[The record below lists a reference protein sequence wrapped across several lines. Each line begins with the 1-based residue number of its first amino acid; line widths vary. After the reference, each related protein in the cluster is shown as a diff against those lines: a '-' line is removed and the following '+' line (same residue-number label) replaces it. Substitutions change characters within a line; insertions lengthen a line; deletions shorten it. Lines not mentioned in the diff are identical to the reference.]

1 MIPGLLDRGWC
12 ERLHTAIERCQ
23 ASPSQF
29 YGVLSPPGEL
39 KVDSDL
45 FRWFDDP
52 DIAEA
57 THSSALPALGAELCG
72 ADATVLIEDQWFCS
86 EPGAIS
92 RSPWHQD
99 HPYYN
104 LDRPFATIW
113 VTLDDVSADAALR
126 VVEGSHATGITYA
139 PIEFSS
145 STTTIGGASELE
157 PVPDVDAD
165 PECFPV
171 TTWDLRAGD
180 AVAIDSRMLH
190 STGVREVADRP
201 FRRLSTRYAHPDT
214 RYLDLGEQA
223 AVTTWDLRAGDAVAI
238 DSRMLHSTGVRE
250 VADRPFR
257 RLSTR
262 YAHPDTRYLDL
273 GEQAAVFWR
282 MLPHGLR
289 SGDLVASE
297 VFPLIEP

>member
-1 MIPGLLDRGWC
+1 MPAEPARPPSGERAAAFGERGVVVAPGLLDHRWC
-12 ERLHTAIERCQ
+12 ERLQGAIGRGQ
-23 ASPSQF
+23 STPSQF
-29 YGVLSPPGEL
+29 YGVLSPPGEAR
-39 KVDSDL
+39 VDSDL

-52 DIAEA
+52 DIAEV
-57 THSSALPALGAELCG
+57 THASPLPALGAELCG
-72 ADATVLIEDQWFCS
+72 ADAVVLIEDQWFCS
-86 EPGAIS
+86 EPGAVS

-104 LDRPFATIW
+104 LDRPFVTVW
-113 VTLDDVSADAALR
+113 VTLDDVTADAALR

-165 PECFPV
+165 PDRFSI
-171 TTWDLRAGD
+171 TTWDLSAGD
-180 AVAIDSRMLH
+180 AVAFDSRMLH
-190 STGVREVADRP
+190 STGIREVADRP
-201 FRRLSTRYAHPDT
+201 FRRLS
-214 RYLDLGEQA
+214 
-223 AVTTWDLRAGDAVAI
+223 V
-238 DSRMLHSTGVRE
+238 
-250 VADRPFR
+250 
-257 RLSTR
+257 R

-282 MLPHGLR
+282 RLPHGL
-289 SGDLVASE
+289 STGDVVAGE

>member
-1 MIPGLLDRGWC
+1 MPADPAPATAAERRAVFAQRGAVVVPGLLDRDWC
-12 ERLHTAIERCQ
+12 ARLHTAVERCQ

-29 YGVLSPPGEL
+29 YGVLSPPGEP

-52 DIAEA
+52 DIAEV
-57 THSSALPALGAELCG
+57 THSGPLPALGAELCG
-72 ADATVLIEDQWFCS
+72 AEAAVLIEDQWFCS
-86 EPGAIS
+86 EPSAAS

-104 LDRPFATIW
+104 LDRPFATVW

-126 VVEGSHATGITYA
+126 VVERSHAAGVTYA

-145 STTTIGGASELE
+145 STTTIGGASELA
-157 PVPDVDAD
+157 PVPDVDSD
-165 PECFPV
+165 PERFPV
-171 TTWDLRAGD
+171 TTWDLKAGD

-190 STGVREVADRP
+190 A
-201 FRRLSTRYAHPDT
+201 
-214 RYLDLGEQA
+214 
-223 AVTTWDLRAGDAVAI
+223 
-238 DSRMLHSTGVRE
+238 TGVRE

-282 MLPHGLR
+282 MLPHGLQT
-289 SGDLVASE
+289 GDPVASE
-297 VFPLIEP
+297 VFPLVGGRVH

>member
-1 MIPGLLDRGWC
+1 VPSEPSLEPDAERRTTFIERGAVVIPGLLDDGWC
-12 ERLHTAIERCQ
+12 QRLHAAIERCQ

-45 FRWFDDP
+45 FRWFDDG

-57 THSSALPALGAELCG
+57 THESNLPALGAELCG
-72 ADATVLIEDQWFCS
+72 ADAAVLIEDQWFCS

-104 LDRPFATIW
+104 LDRPFVTVW
-113 VTLDDVSADAALR
+113 VTLDDVTADAALR

-145 STTTIGGASELE
+145 SIDTIGGDSELE

-165 PECFPV
+165 PDRFPV
-171 TTWDLRAGD
+171 TTWDLQAGD

-190 STGVREVADRP
+190 STG
-201 FRRLSTRYAHPDT
+201 
-214 RYLDLGEQA
+214 
-223 AVTTWDLRAGDAVAI
+223 I
-238 DSRMLHSTGVRE
+238 RE

-273 GEQAAVFWR
+273 GEQAAVFWK
-282 MLPHGLR
+282 MLPHGL
-289 SGDLVASE
+289 STGDLVAGE
-297 VFPLIEP
+297 VFPLIKP

>member
-1 MIPGLLDRGWC
+1 MPSDRNSDTASAPSDRDSELRAEFEARGVVVVPGLLDQRWC
-12 ERLHTAIERCQ
+12 ERLQAAIERCQ

-29 YGVLSPPGEL
+29 YGVLSPPDEL

-52 DIAEA
+52 DIAEV
-57 THSSALPALGAELCG
+57 THSSPLPALGAELCG
-72 ADATVLIEDQWFCS
+72 SDAAVLIEDQWFCS
-86 EPGAIS
+86 EPGAVS

-104 LDRPFATIW
+104 LDRPFVTIW
-113 VTLDDVSADAALR
+113 VTLDDVTADAALR

-145 STTTIGGASELE
+145 STTTIGGASALE
-157 PVPDVDAD
+157 PVPDVDAE
-165 PECFPV
+165 PERFPV
-171 TTWDLRAGD
+171 TTWSLQAGD

-190 STGVREVADRP
+190 STG
-201 FRRLSTRYAHPDT
+201 
-214 RYLDLGEQA
+214 
-223 AVTTWDLRAGDAVAI
+223 I
-238 DSRMLHSTGVRE
+238 RE

-273 GEQAAVFWR
+273 GEQAAVFWSK
-282 MLPHGLR
+282 LPHGLR
-289 SGDLVASE
+289 TGDPVASK

>member
-1 MIPGLLDRGWC
+1 MRADPAPTAGSERRATFQSQGAVVIPGLLDRQWC
-12 ERLHTAIERCQ
+12 ERLQAAIARCQ
-23 ASPSQF
+23 TSPSQF

-52 DIAEA
+52 DIAEV
-57 THSSALPALGAELCG
+57 THSSPLPALGAELCG
-72 ADATVLIEDQWFCS
+72 ADAAVLIEDQWFCS
-86 EPGAIS
+86 EPGAVS

-113 VTLDDVSADAALR
+113 VTLDDVTADAALR
-126 VVEGSHATGITYA
+126 VVEGSHAAGITYA

-145 STTTIGGASELE
+145 STTTIGGGSELK

-165 PECFPV
+165 PERFPV
-171 TTWDLRAGD
+171 TTWDLQAGD

-190 STGVREVADRP
+190 STG
-201 FRRLSTRYAHPDT
+201 
-214 RYLDLGEQA
+214 
-223 AVTTWDLRAGDAVAI
+223 I
-238 DSRMLHSTGVRE
+238 RE

-282 MLPHGLR
+282 MLPHGL
-289 SGDLVASE
+289 STGDSVAGE
-297 VFPLIEP
+297 VFPLITP

>member
-1 MIPGLLDRGWC
+1 MPADPAPATAAERRAAFEQRGAVVVPGLLDRDWC
-12 ERLHTAIERCQ
+12 ERLHTAVERCQ
-23 ASPSQF
+23 TSPSQF
-29 YGVLSPPGEL
+29 YGVLSPPGEP

-52 DIAEA
+52 DIAEV
-57 THSSALPALGAELCG
+57 THSGPLPTLGAKLCG
-72 ADATVLIEDQWFCS
+72 ADAAVLIEDQWFCS
-86 EPGAIS
+86 EPGAVS

-104 LDRPFATIW
+104 LDRPFATVW

-126 VVEGSHATGITYA
+126 VVEGSHAAGVTYA

-145 STTTIGGASELE
+145 STTTIGGASELA

-165 PECFPV
+165 PERFPV
-171 TTWDLRAGD
+171 TTWDLKAGD

-190 STGVREVADRP
+190 A
-201 FRRLSTRYAHPDT
+201 
-214 RYLDLGEQA
+214 
-223 AVTTWDLRAGDAVAI
+223 
-238 DSRMLHSTGVRE
+238 TGVRE

-282 MLPHGLR
+282 MLPHGLQT
-289 SGDLVASE
+289 GDPVASE
-297 VFPLIEP
+297 IFPLIHL